1 MKEFQQKMRPQL
13 SHFKDNI
20 NSPNMKKIAI
30 IGAGGFGRE
39 VKTLIDQ
46 INAVTPKYEFI
57 GYYDD
62 GKEKGTLINTFPVL
76 GKVSDLN
83 SLTGEI
89 SVALALGNPVY
100 KKNVVTLIDNQNIS
114 FETLIHPS
122 VIMGSDEVSIGIG
135 AVICAGC
142 ILTCNISI
150 KDYVTLNLA
159 CTIGHD
165 TILENY
171 VSLMPAV
178 NVSGEVVLE
187 EAVYVGT
194 GAKIINQVSIGK
206 NTTIGAGAV
215 VSKSI
220 PEHCTAVGIPAKPI
234 KFHS

>member
-1 MKEFQQKMRPQL
+1 
-13 SHFKDNI
+13 
-20 NSPNMKKIAI
+20 MKKIAI

-39 VKTLIDQ
+39 VKILIDQ
-46 INAVTPKYEFI
+46 INAVSPKYKFI

-62 GKEKGTLINTFPVL
+62 GKEKGTLINGFPVL

-83 SLTGEI
+83 TVSEQI
-89 SVALALGNPVY
+89 SVALALGNPLY
-100 KKNVVTLIDNQNIS
+100 KKKVVRLIDNANIT

-122 VIMGSDEVSIGIG
+122 VLLGNDEVFIGKG
-135 AVICAGC
+135 TVICAGS

-150 KDYVTLNLA
+150 KEYVTLNLA

-165 TILENY
+165 TILESF

-194 GAKIINQVSIGK
+194 GAKIINQVTVGK

-215 VSKSI
+215 VSKSL
-220 PEHCTAVGIPAKPI
+220 PENCTAVGIPAKPI

>member
-1 MKEFQQKMRPQL
+1 
-13 SHFKDNI
+13 
-20 NSPNMKKIAI
+20 MKKIAI
-30 IGAGGFGRE
+30 IGSGGFGRE
-39 VKTLIDQ
+39 VKMLIDQ
-46 INAVTPKYEFI
+46 INAVENKYEFI

-62 GKEKGTLINTFPVL
+62 GKDKGTIINGFPVL

-83 SLTGEI
+83 SI
-89 SVALALGNPVY
+89 SEELFVALALGNPVY
-100 KKNVVTLIDNQNIS
+100 KKNVVSLVDNANII
-114 FETLIHPS
+114 FETLIHPN
-122 VIMGSDEVSIGIG
+122 VLIGNDEVSIGKG
-135 AVICAGC
+135 TVICAGN
-142 ILTCNISI
+142 IITCNISI

-165 TILENY
+165 TVLENF

-194 GAKIINQVSIGK
+194 GAKIINQVSVGK

-220 PEHCTAVGIPAKPI
+220 PENCTAVGIPAKPI